1 MMENELID
9 AVEKAIRYVERQLM
23 ISSNRELER
32 WLNDLYNLKWEIQ
45 KVRDDC

>member
-9 AVEKAIRYVERQLM
+9 AVEKAIHYVERRLM
-23 ISSNRELER
+23 ISSNREFER

-45 KVRDDC
+45 KVRGDC